1 MNGDII
7 KGNMN
12 ALDVTAISSQG
23 HIRTIIG
30 GTPRGACT
38 QTTKNRAAS
47 HATKST
53 GLFGICCFVC
63 GSAPVIF
70 NIFDRYDRPSVRG
83 SVNAIIACDIIL
95 HRSKAVDII
104 GSNSVFP
111 KRSLPRDCPFN
122 GNVIGFI
129 TRARKK
135 AHAGR
140 IYICRIC
147 G

>member
-12 ALDVTAISSQG
+12 ALDVAAISSQG
-23 HIRTIIG
+23 HIRAIIG

-38 QTTKNRAAS
+38 EATKNRAAS

-53 GLFGICCFVC
+53 GLFGICCFVS
-63 GSAPVIF
+63 GTAPVIF
-70 NIFDRYDRPSVRG
+70 DIFERYGRPCVRG
-83 SVNAIIACDIIL
+83 SVNAIISCDIIL

-111 KRSLPRDCPFN
+111 MCSLPCDCPFN
-122 GNVIGFI
+122 GHYIGFI
-129 TRARKK
+129 TRAREK
-135 AHAGR
+135 AHAGS
-140 IYICRIC
+140 IYICRIR